1 MTHENWTL
9 RINFKRFPVVELGQL
24 KPLLLIVGQPDTVPG
39 IVVARVH
46 PDGGPETGEGFLQL
60 LDHHIL
66 VAEQGVSVCEVGIN
80 LGNKLCNLQVV
91 AQNENVL
98 SRIKEV
104 IYLVFLSTNTNV
116 SERFRT
122 IFTWMALL
130 KNLIEFSCSFW

>member
-1 MTHENWTL
+1 
-9 RINFKRFPVVELGQL
+9 
-24 KPLLLIVGQPDTVPG
+24 
-39 IVVARVH
+39 VARVH

-104 IYLVFLSTNTNV
+104 LLFSYQQIPMSVNVLEQFLPG
-116 SERFRT
+116 
-122 IFTWMALL
+122 WL
-130 KNLIEFSCSFW
+130 C

>member
-9 RINFKRFPVVELGQL
+9 RINAKRFPVVELGQL

-104 IYLVFLSTNTNV
+104 LLFSYQQIPMSVNVLEQFLPG
-116 SERFRT
+116 
-122 IFTWMALL
+122 WL
-130 KNLIEFSCSFW
+130 C